1 MPQEANRLP
10 ACSRIWPS
18 REHRHRE
25 AGASQRVVAIADWR
39 TELRRI
45 WTGLVVV
52 LLLAACGGASE
63 LSLTE
68 YVNRLNVIV
77 DQARQDYEVLVSS
90 PHGGVLVADGDQLD
104 DFTPQDLQVAFERV
118 REIESKVD
126 EATSAIDPPDQVA
139 VLHHL
144 FFDFDSEFIA
154 AQEALATRAGTAADW
169 EELSESA
176 EMAAY
181 RVALTDDKQTCLD
194 AQSEVNA
201 IGDQRGVFADTP
213 WIPGELKELFE
224 VGLGCDGY
232 PADPSGIYRYPPESA
247 P

>member
-1 MPQEANRLP
+1 MR
-10 ACSRIWPS
+10 
-18 REHRHRE
+18 
-25 AGASQRVVAIADWR
+25 RV
-39 TELRRI
+39 

-52 LLLAACGGASE
+52 LVLAACGGASE
-63 LSLTE
+63 MSLTE

-77 DQARQDYEVLVSS
+77 EQAREDYEVLVSG
-90 PHGGVLVADGDQLD
+90 PHGGVLVAEGDQLA
-104 DFTPQDLQVAFERV
+104 DFAPQDLQVALERV
-118 REIESKVD
+118 REIESSVD
-126 EATSAIDPPDQVA
+126 EATSSIDPPEQVA

-154 AQEALATRAGTAADW
+154 AQEALAARAGTAADW
-169 EELSESA
+169 EELSDSA

-181 RVALTDDKQTCLD
+181 RAALADDKQACID

-201 IGDQRGVFADTP
+201 IGDQREVFADTP

-224 VGLGCDGY
+224 IGLGCNGY
-232 PADPSGIYRYPPESA
+232 PADPGDVYRPSPQSI